1 MYLKVSLISP
11 RIYDTINKE
20 KKKWG
25 GSMFKKKLAQIPNKP
40 GSYQMRNKDGIIIY
54 VGKAKNLHRR
64 VNSYFNRTQ
73 TGKTAKMVSEIAD
86 FTYIVT
92 ATELESLLL
101 EINLIKQYN
110 PKYNV
115 LLKDDKS
122 YPYIEYIEKPY
133 PKLKVSRYL
142 QIRKKDH
149 KKLFGPYPNAYAARR
164 IVNLLNRLYP
174 LKKCDGNPKK
184 VCLYYHI
191 GECLGYCEKK
201 IDQEKLK
208 QMQEDILGF
217 LNGND
222 KILKDKIIEKME
234 SYSQALNFEL
244 ALELKKE
251 LDYINIVLDK
261 QKITLQD
268 LTNRDCIG
276 YYFNNGYISV
286 QILFIRNGKIV
297 GGHTDL
303 FPVVSD
309 LEEEM
314 DSYIMRFYAKH
325 EIPKE
330 ILVAEEISSTVLQSY
345 FENKLMVPQK
355 GQKKKLLEMATEN
368 AKINLEN
375 ELELVLKKEYFTE
388 DANEEL
394 RKILQ
399 LETLDRIDLFDN
411 SNLFGD
417 WSVSGMVVFKNGV
430 PAKNE
435 YRKYKISFDKN
446 DDYGMMR
453 EVIYRRYQRALVEKT
468 ELPNLIIVDGGI
480 GQIHAC
486 KEVLDALHLKIKVC
500 GLKKND
506 KHRTNDLV
514 DGDTLELVD
523 IPKDSNVF
531 HYLTRMQD
539 EVHRYTIT
547 YHRTVRSKGSISS
560 VLDNIPGIGAKRKKE
575 LIKTFGSVTKM
586 ENASLEE
593 LTKIL
598 PEQVAISLQDYLKS
612 RKEASEKN
620 S

>member
-1 MYLKVSLISP
+1 ML
-11 RIYDTINKE
+11 KE
-20 KKKWG
+20 K
-25 GSMFKKKLAQIPNKP
+25 LANIPNLP
-40 GSYQMRNKDGIIIY
+40 GSYQMKNKDGVIIY

-73 TGKTAKMVSEIAD
+73 TGKTARLVSEITD
-86 FTYIVT
+86 LSYIVT
-92 ATELESLLL
+92 SSEMEAFLL

-110 PKYNV
+110 PKYNI

-122 YPYIEYIEKPY
+122 YPYIEYIEHPY

-149 KKLFGPYPNAYAARR
+149 KKLFGPYPNAYAARK

-201 IDQEKLK
+201 VSIETQQKMSE
-208 QMQEDILGF
+208 EILNF
-217 LNGND
+217 LSGND
-222 KILKDKIIEKME
+222 KILKDKIEEKIAK
-234 SYSQALNFEL
+234 YSETLNFEL

-268 LTNRDCIG
+268 LTNRDVVG
-276 YYFNNGYISV
+276 TYFQNGYISV
-286 QILFIRNGKIV
+286 QILFLRNGKIV
-297 GGHTDL
+297 GGHTDI
-303 FPVVSD
+303 FPVVEDFQSD
-309 LEEEM
+309 MEQYLEL
-314 DSYIMRFYAKH
+314 FYARH

-330 ILVAEEISSTVLQSY
+330 ILVQSETETDILKTY
-345 FENKLMVPQK
+345 FENKIVVPLK
-355 GQKKKLLEMATEN
+355 GQKKDLVNMALEN
-368 AKINLEN
+368 AKINFEQ
-375 ELELVLKKEYFTE
+375 EFEILKKKEDQTE
-388 DANEEL
+388 GANETLKE
-394 RKILQ
+394 ILH
-399 LETLDRIDLFDN
+399 LPLLDRIDLFDN

-417 WSVSGMVVFKNGV
+417 WSVSCMVVFKNGL
-430 PAKNE
+430 PSKNE
-435 YRKYKISFDKN
+435 YRKYKIMYDKN
-446 DDYGMMR
+446 DDYDMMR

-486 KEVLDALHLKIKVC
+486 KEVLDSLNLSIKVC

-514 DGDTLELVD
+514 DGDTLEIIN
-523 IPKDSNVF
+523 IPKESPVF

-539 EVHRYTIT
+539 EVHRFTIN
-547 YHRTVRSKGSISS
+547 YHRTIRSKGSIAS
-560 VLDNIPGIGAKRKKE
+560 VLDNIEGIGEKRKKE
-575 LIKTFGSVTKM
+575 LIKAFGSVKAM
-586 ENASLEE
+586 EEASLAD
-593 LTKIL
+593 LQKYV
-598 PEQVAISLQDYLKS
+598 PEKVAKTLQNYLQS
-612 RKEASEKN
+612 RKEMKDENIK
-620 S
+620 

>member
-1 MYLKVSLISP
+1 ML
-11 RIYDTINKE
+11 KE
-20 KKKWG
+20 K
-25 GSMFKKKLAQIPNKP
+25 LANIPNLP
-40 GSYQMRNKDGIIIY
+40 GSYQMKNKDGVIIY

-73 TGKTAKMVSEIAD
+73 TGKTARLVSEITD
-86 FTYIVT
+86 LSYIVT
-92 ATELESLLL
+92 SSEMEAFLL

-110 PKYNV
+110 PKYNI

-122 YPYIEYIEKPY
+122 YPYIEYIEHPY

-149 KKLFGPYPNAYAARR
+149 KKLFGPYPNAYAARK

-201 IDQEKLK
+201 VSMETQQKMSE
-208 QMQEDILGF
+208 EILSF
-217 LNGND
+217 LSGND
-222 KILKDKIIEKME
+222 KILKDKIEEKIAK
-234 SYSQALNFEL
+234 YSEALNFEL

-268 LTNRDCIG
+268 LTNRDVIG
-276 YYFNNGYISV
+276 TYFQNGYISV
-286 QILFIRNGKIV
+286 QILFLRNGKIV
-297 GGHTDL
+297 GGHTDI
-303 FPVVSD
+303 FSVVEDFQSD
-309 LEEEM
+309 MEQYLEL
-314 DSYIMRFYAKH
+314 FYARH

-330 ILVAEEISSTVLQSY
+330 ILVQSETETDILKTY
-345 FENKLMVPQK
+345 FENKIVVPLK
-355 GQKKKLLEMATEN
+355 GQKKDLVNMALEN
-368 AKINLEN
+368 AKINFEQ
-375 ELELVLKKEYFTE
+375 EFEILKKKEDQTE
-388 DANEEL
+388 GANETLKE
-394 RKILQ
+394 ILH
-399 LETLDRIDLFDN
+399 LPLLDRIDLFDN

-417 WSVSGMVVFKNGV
+417 WSVSCMVVFKNGL
-430 PAKNE
+430 PSKNE
-435 YRKYKISFDKN
+435 YRKYKIMYDKN
-446 DDYGMMR
+446 DDYDMMR

-486 KEVLDALHLKIKVC
+486 KEILDSLNLNIKVC

-514 DGDTLELVD
+514 DGDSLEIID
-523 IPKDSNVF
+523 IPKDSPVF

-539 EVHRYTIT
+539 EVHRFTIN
-547 YHRTVRSKGSISS
+547 YHRTIRSKGSIAS
-560 VLDNIPGIGAKRKKE
+560 VLDNIEGIGEKRKKE
-575 LIKTFGSVTKM
+575 LIKAFGSVKKIEET
-586 ENASLEE
+586 SIEE
-593 LTKIL
+593 LCKYL
-598 PEQVAISLQDYLKS
+598 PLKVAETLQNYLQS
-612 RKEASEKN
+612 RKEMKDENIK
-620 S
+620 

>member
-25 GSMFKKKLAQIPNKP
+25 GSMFKEKLAQIPNKP

-330 ILVAEEISSTVLQSY
+330 ILVAEEISSTVLQIY
-345 FENKLMVPQK
+345 FENKLVVPQK

>member
-1 MYLKVSLISP
+1 ML
-11 RIYDTINKE
+11 KE
-20 KKKWG
+20 K
-25 GSMFKKKLAQIPNKP
+25 LANIPNLP
-40 GSYQMRNKDGIIIY
+40 GSYQMKNKDGVIIY

-73 TGKTAKMVSEIAD
+73 TGKTARLVSEIAD
-86 FTYIVT
+86 LSYIVT
-92 ATELESLLL
+92 SSEMEAFLL

-110 PKYNV
+110 PKYNI

-122 YPYIEYIEKPY
+122 YPYIEYIEHPY

-149 KKLFGPYPNAYAARR
+149 KKLFGPYPNAYAARK

-201 IDQEKLK
+201 VSIETQQKMSE
-208 QMQEDILGF
+208 EILSF
-217 LNGND
+217 LSGND
-222 KILKDKIIEKME
+222 KILKDKIEEKIAK
-234 SYSQALNFEL
+234 YSEALNFEL

-268 LTNRDCIG
+268 LTNRDVIG
-276 YYFNNGYISV
+276 TYFQNGYISV
-286 QILFIRNGKIV
+286 QILFLRNGKIV
-297 GGHTDL
+297 GGHTDI
-303 FPVVSD
+303 FSVVEDFQSD
-309 LEEEM
+309 MEQYLEL
-314 DSYIMRFYAKH
+314 FYARH

-330 ILVAEEISSTVLQSY
+330 ILVQSETETDILKTY
-345 FENKLMVPQK
+345 FENKIVVPLK
-355 GQKKKLLEMATEN
+355 GQKKDLVNMAIQN
-368 AKINLEN
+368 AKINFEQ
-375 ELELVLKKEYFTE
+375 EFEILKKKEDQTE
-388 DANEEL
+388 GANETLKE
-394 RKILQ
+394 ILH
-399 LETLDRIDLFDN
+399 LPLLDRIDLFDN

-417 WSVSGMVVFKNGV
+417 WSVSCMVVFKNGL
-430 PAKNE
+430 PSKNE
-435 YRKYKISFDKN
+435 YRKYKIMYDKN
-446 DDYGMMR
+446 DDYDMMR

-486 KEVLDALHLKIKVC
+486 KEVLDSLNLHVKVC

-514 DGDTLELVD
+514 DGDTLEIID
-523 IPKDSNVF
+523 IPKDSPVF

-539 EVHRYTIT
+539 EVHRFTIN
-547 YHRTVRSKGSISS
+547 YHRTIRSKGSIAS
-560 VLDNIPGIGAKRKKE
+560 VLDNIEGIGEKRKKE
-575 LIKTFGSVTKM
+575 LIKAFGSVKAM
-586 ENASLEE
+586 EEASLEE
-593 LTKIL
+593 LGKYL
-598 PEQVAISLQDYLKS
+598 PLKVAETLQNYLQS
-612 RKEASEKN
+612 RKEMKDENIK
-620 S
+620 

>member
-1 MYLKVSLISP
+1 ML
-11 RIYDTINKE
+11 KE
-20 KKKWG
+20 K
-25 GSMFKKKLAQIPNKP
+25 LANIPNLP
-40 GSYQMRNKDGIIIY
+40 GSYQMKNKDGVIIY

-73 TGKTAKMVSEIAD
+73 TGKTARLVSEIAD
-86 FTYIVT
+86 LSYIVT
-92 ATELESLLL
+92 SSEMEAFLL

-110 PKYNV
+110 PKYNI

-122 YPYIEYIEKPY
+122 YPYIEYIEHPY

-149 KKLFGPYPNAYAARR
+149 KKLFGPYPNAYAARK

-201 IDQEKLK
+201 VSIETQQKMSE
-208 QMQEDILGF
+208 EILNF
-217 LNGND
+217 LSGND
-222 KILKDKIIEKME
+222 KILKDKIEEKIAK
-234 SYSQALNFEL
+234 YSEALNFEL

-268 LTNRDCIG
+268 LTNRDVVG
-276 YYFNNGYISV
+276 TYFQNGYISV
-286 QILFIRNGKIV
+286 QILFLRNGKIV
-297 GGHTDL
+297 GGHTDI
-303 FPVVSD
+303 FPVVEDFQSD
-309 LEEEM
+309 MEQYLEL
-314 DSYIMRFYAKH
+314 FYARH

-330 ILVAEEISSTVLQSY
+330 ILVQSETETDILKTY
-345 FENKLMVPQK
+345 FENKIVVPLK
-355 GQKKKLLEMATEN
+355 GQKKDLVNMAIQN
-368 AKINLEN
+368 AKINFEQ
-375 ELELVLKKEYFTE
+375 EFEILKKKEDQTE
-388 DANEEL
+388 GANDAL
-394 RKILQ
+394 KQILN
-399 LETLDRIDLFDN
+399 LPILDRIDLFDN

-417 WSVSGMVVFKNGV
+417 WSVSCMVVFKNGL
-430 PAKNE
+430 PSKNE
-435 YRKYKISFDKN
+435 YRKYKIMYDKN
-446 DDYGMMR
+446 DDYDMMR

-486 KEVLDALHLKIKVC
+486 KEVLDSLNLSIKVC

-514 DGDTLELVD
+514 DGDSLKIID
-523 IPKDSNVF
+523 IPKDSPVF

-539 EVHRYTIT
+539 EVHRFTIN
-547 YHRTVRSKGSISS
+547 YHRTIRSKGSIAS
-560 VLDNIPGIGAKRKKE
+560 VLDNIEGIGEKRKKE
-575 LIKTFGSVTKM
+575 LIKAFGSVKAM
-586 ENASLEE
+586 EEASLEV
-593 LTKIL
+593 LQKYV
-598 PEQVAISLQDYLKS
+598 PEKVAKTLQNYLQS
-612 RKEASEKN
+612 RKEMKDENIK
-620 S
+620 